1 VNIEFALESP
11 NFSDNDELRQTWWPI
26 RPATG
31 ILWADIL
38 WLLIVGALDTYVLPA
53 VTDNLLPFRLMTPW
67 LIVTFVVART
77 DLAFIAMLL
86 GSLIIETSTAA
97 PRGLYLT
104 GFWVIYATITLTRKT
119 LSWRHAVP
127 WLVTFFAASFSLANF
142 ETAVIF
148 LRQDP
153 AQLDF
158 FHFAK
163 QTIRVTLCVVV
174 GMAMAQSWMYRF
186 KGDSPSP

>member
-11 NFSDNDELRQTWWPI
+11 NFSTNDELRRKWWPM

-31 ILWADIL
+31 TLWADVL
-38 WLLIVGALDTYVLPA
+38 WLLVVGAIDTYILPA
-53 VTDNLLPFRLMTPW
+53 VTDNILPFRLMTPW
-67 LIVTFVVART
+67 LVVTFVVAKT
-77 DLAFIAMLL
+77 EMAFVALVI
-86 GSLIIETSTAA
+86 GSLLVETSTGA

-104 GFWVIYATITLTRKT
+104 GYWVIFAVLTLTRKT

-127 WLVTFFAASFSLANF
+127 WLVTFFISSFFLTNF

-153 AQLDF
+153 TQLDF

-174 GMAMAQSWMYRF
+174 GMALAQSWMYRF
-186 KGDSPSP
+186 KGDSPTP